1 MEGAASIL
9 TSALENRSWV
19 FDNHSI
25 LSMAKTLS
33 NSIVSKSI
41 LSYCGEDSDTD
52 GMVFVD
58 LLVEYVRHVSFDL
71 FTDPMQPHHSDVLV
85 ILQNVFKIPG
95 YAAVE
100 ESATTRVLEYWG
112 DIAEYLPDKLEV
124 SDPRYQIVKAQMAE
138 VVLNL
143 FKKLLYPTSSEL
155 ADWSDFEINE
165 FNAYRHEACDYLLSA
180 YPILGVELVNVFQ
193 ESATNHLR
201 NFDWQGFEAAMF
213 CLARLSEAV
222 DENGHADQCL
232 DSIFGSQAFVEL
244 CLAREKVGITP
255 RARQTLV
262 DAFGKYQSY
271 FERRSHLLPGILDIL
286 FESLRFDSSATL
298 ASRSI
303 LALSKSCSRML
314 TGELPAFLDQLGR
327 FRTEA
332 TATVH
337 TMPKVLEGIA
347 TIIQKLD
354 SWEEQVQTLER
365 ILGYFVEEAHSARA
379 EAAAN
384 ELDTAIDHAWLV
396 LSSIA
401 SIGKG
406 LRSDGD
412 DVVNLDGAQDES
424 PYPQSVWNTGSGAR
438 VQQFIMEAMR
448 LLIVDFP
455 VNNLIIEPACEIL
468 KAGYTESTGLFVFPP
483 SVTVDFIKSFPLGIS
498 GTDVIMATASSFL
511 ASHASHAMQIRDE
524 AAQLIAHV
532 SQLFASM
539 FDNADVYDPETA
551 NAGIDFL
558 TRLLP
563 RYYTILFSLTEP
575 LPTPTVPES
584 QGTPIFA
591 LILNFT
597 IQALARSEPLVLRS
611 ASAFW
616 VRLIDL
622 RGESAE
628 ETAAL
633 DQVLDHFVPP
643 LCDTAMAQ
651 IQGRCARSDLTFLSD
666 VLRRIAF
673 KKMQVARASMTAS
686 LSVIDEQVLPEQE
699 KSRFISSIIVARG
712 AKAPTSEL
720 VRGLWLK
727 CRGSSFDYVH

>member
-1 MEGAASIL
+1 
-9 TSALENRSWV
+9 
-19 FDNHSI
+19 
-25 LSMAKTLS
+25 MAQTLS
-33 NSIVSKSI
+33 TSFVADNIAA
-41 LSYCGEDSDTD
+41 YFAGESDLY
-52 GMVFVD
+52 GMTFVD
-58 LLVEYVRHVSFDL
+58 LLVAYVSHVSFDL
-71 FTDPMQPHHSDVLV
+71 FTDPMQSNNSEILA
-85 ILQNVFKIPG
+85 ILQKAFDIPG
-95 YAAVE
+95 YAAVD
-100 ESATTRVLEYWG
+100 ESATLRVLEYWG
-112 DIAEYLPDKLEV
+112 DIAEYLPDRLEV

-143 FKKLLYPTSSEL
+143 FKKLLYPASSDL
-155 ADWSDFEINE
+155 AEWSDEEKSE

-180 YPILGVELVNVFQ
+180 YPILGVDLVNVFQ

-201 NFDWQGFEAAMF
+201 NFDWRGFEAAMF
-213 CLARLSEAV
+213 CLAQLSEAV

-244 CLAREKVGITP
+244 CIAREKVGITP
-255 RARQTLV
+255 KARQTLV

-286 FESLRFDSSATL
+286 FESLGFESSAQQ

-314 TGELPAFLDQLGR
+314 TGELPTFLDQLDR
-327 FRTEA
+327 FRTKQ
-332 TATVH
+332 TATVS

-354 SWEEQVQTLER
+354 SWQEKVQTLER
-365 ILGYFVEEAHSARA
+365 ILGFFVQEANSARA

-384 ELDTAIDHAWLV
+384 EFEIARAHGHLV
-396 LSSIA
+396 LSCIA

-412 DVVNLDGAQDES
+412 DVVNLDGAQEES
-424 PYPQSVWNTGSGAR
+424 AYPQSVWNSGPGAQ
-438 VQQFIMEAMR
+438 VQQLIMEAMR

-455 VNNLIIEPACEIL
+455 VDSGIIESACDIL
-468 KAGYTESTGLFVFPP
+468 KAGYTEATGVFVFPP
-483 SVTVDFIKSFPLGIS
+483 SLTVDFIKSFPLGTS

-524 AAQLIAHV
+524 AVQLIAHV

-539 FDNADVYDPETA
+539 LDNAAVYDPETA

-575 LPTPTVPES
+575 LPTATGPES
-584 QGTPIFA
+584 QGTAIFA
-591 LILNFT
+591 LLLKFT
-597 IQALARSEPLVLRS
+597 IQSLTRSEPLVLRS
-611 ASAFW
+611 GSAFW

-622 RGESAE
+622 RGESPE

-643 LCDTAMAQ
+643 LCDTLMRQ
-651 IQGRCARSDLTFLSD
+651 ITGRCARSDLTFLSD

-673 KKMQVARASMTAS
+673 KKMQVARESMTAA
-686 LSVIDEQVLPEQE
+686 LDAVDEQVLPAQD
-699 KSRFISSIIVARG
+699 KSRFISSLIVARG
-712 AKAPTSEL
+712 AKAPSSEL

-727 CRGSSFDYVH
+727 CRGTSFDYVH